1 MQKLPQYC
9 FKTFSSYSSCSQAF
23 KTMKVLIFLILNIL
37 KISWAQV
44 DPILPPLPDSY
55 STNIQVNYQDTLR
68 GDEAG
73 VPIASEGQSFS
84 LFEAVDDGL
93 DPNFTRALLYYNL
106 GNTNTLWLSKVEFQ
120 VLEVALS
127 NGLNAI

>member
-9 FKTFSSYSSCSQAF
+9 FNFLQLLSCSQVF
-23 KTMKVLIFLILNIL
+23 KKMKVLILILNIFIN
-37 KISWAQV
+37 ISWAQV